1 MGGGKA
7 ALVLP
12 QGIYSDKALKYV
24 RDYIKKHCKILALIA
39 LPIWAFRPSGT
50 GVRGSLLFVEKVK
63 ELPKDYKIFVKKV
76 EHIGFD
82 STGKPDT
89 NDLDLVLEAY
99 YREINEDDWITFK
112 ELDSCL
118 GYTNTGRIDPKFFI
132 KESRDL
138 LKMFEGSPYPLK
150 RLDKAADFSKE
161 TYNPKKQPEKEFSYV
176 EVNDVN
182 VVTGEIEKRFRKGK
196 DITQATIVIHE
207 GQTVISRRWP
217 DRGAI
222 AIVPKDF
229 EGALL
234 VKEFSVLNVK
244 KEENREYLYHL
255 FRTRQFL
262 DLMDVYS
269 TGEMSHRISEEDLK
283 SIKIPIPPSDV
294 QKAIVAS
301 IEERKR
307 EADKLR
313 SKAEKIEDEARLGLF
328 DRLKLKK
335 IPEKPQR
342 ERVTYTRI

>member
-1 MGGGKA
+1 
-7 ALVLP
+7 LP
-12 QGIYSDKALKYV
+12 QGVYSDKALKFV
-24 RDYIKKHCKILALIA
+24 RDYIKRHCKILALIA

-50 GVRGSLLFVEKVK
+50 GVRGSLLFIEKVK
-63 ELPKDYKIFVKKV
+63 ELPEDYKIFVKKV

-82 STGKPDT
+82 STGKVDK
-89 NDLDLVLEAY
+89 NDFDLILEAY
-99 YREINEDDWITFK
+99 QKETNQDDWITFK
-112 ELDSCL
+112 ELDNCL

-138 LKMFEGSPYPLK
+138 LRMFEGSPYPLK
-150 RLDKAADFSKE
+150 RLNEVADFSKE
-161 TYNPKKQPEKEFSYV
+161 TYNPKKEPERDFLYI

-182 VVTGEIEKRFRKGK
+182 VVSGEIERRFRKGK
-196 DITQATIVIHE
+196 DVTQATIVIHE
-207 GQTVISRRWP
+207 GQIIVSRRWP

-244 KEENREYLYHL
+244 KGENREYLYHL

-283 SIKIPIPPSDV
+283 SIQIPVPPSDV
-294 QKAIVAS
+294 QEKIVAD
-301 IEERKR
+301 ILKKKR

-313 SKAEKIEDEARLGLF
+313 SHAERLENEARE
-328 DRLKLKK
+328 RL
-335 IPEKPQR
+335 
-342 ERVTYTRI
+342 